1 MLDRK
6 SSGKG
11 FDSFIRLLF
20 TKKVISHPVCQP
32 VCRVLF
38 VSFLVISSKLNF
50 CNLRPNAILFFQVV
64 RHLWFAKVPGKS
76 FRSVAFMRS
85 KKRIAAMAVVV
96 SVIYAICW
104 VPTLVIYFLANLL
117 PSESMYSVG
126 HKTTIVLATLNSS
139 INPIVYSLRSYL
151 FRRNLSK
158 LFQRNKKRIKMNRV
172 YPGPAQNTT
181 YVQN

>member
-1 MLDRK
+1 M
-6 SSGKG
+6 
-11 FDSFIRLLF
+11 
-20 TKKVISHPVCQP
+20 
-32 VCRVLF
+32 
-38 VSFLVISSKLNF
+38 
-50 CNLRPNAILFFQVV
+50 AI
-64 RHLWFAKVPGKS
+64 
-76 FRSVAFMRS
+76 
-85 KKRIAAMAVVV
+85 VV

-158 LFQRNKKRIKMNRV
+158 LFQCNKKRIKMNRV

-181 YVQN
+181 YAQN